1 MHILCF
7 IHSIVLK
14 YFGCFG
20 FRLLNNAG
28 VNIIVSSTGFLLAAL
43 LKSSF
48 VGYRILGWQ
57 VLVLLRTLKIIFH
70 CLLLI
75 SIAPV
80 KKAGVSMTAVAHLKF
95 VSSLLRFFF
104 CVYNMSKICHFS
116 LCKRILSLLAI

>member
-28 VNIIVSSTGFLLAAL
+28 VNIIVSSGFLLAAL

-80 KKAGVSMTAVAHLKF
+80 KKAGVHLRAVAHLKF

-104 CVYNMSKICHFS
+104 CVYNTSKICHFS
-116 LCKRILSLLAI
+116 LCKRILPLLAI